1 MSNRKNA
8 MEKVRITVYITSRQ
22 QRQLE
27 HRAEAEGFPMAEIIR
42 RALDTYLAWDD
53 PTYAPIPMP
62 QKRNDGS
69 SPP

>member
-1 MSNRKNA
+1 

-27 HRAEAEGFPMAEIIR
+27 HRAEAEGLPMAEIIR

-53 PTYAPIPMP
+53 PAYAPPPMP